1 MISEE
6 KNRDF
11 LIIDQMGIGE
21 KGGVFDFT
29 DELEVNGNVKVKD
42 LRVEGNV
49 TFAGNKRLVMHL
61 SIRLHV
67 NQTQHLVVSIQTS
80 PSNMTILQI
89 LLSLVT

>member
-49 TFAGNKRLVMHL
+49 TFAGNHRLVMHL
-61 SIRLHV
+61 SIRLPPTRYNIWWYQYKLLH
-67 NQTQHLVVSIQTS
+67 QT
-80 PSNMTILQI
+80 
-89 LLSLVT
+89 